1 MILSKYS
8 VIDNLQTIFHSQF
21 VGVITNYLY
30 TKLHI
35 VHIINIKVL
44 HINCIKK
51 TINCIQTWHNYTN
64 PVSLNH
70 YVTPQLI
77 SIYII
82 TSLASLALSVV
93 IISYEACMKWNVG
106 FDFAYFCLF
115 ETFLA
120 LKEFKQTQIYV
131 RLHVR

>member
-1 MILSKYS
+1 M
-8 VIDNLQTIFHSQF
+8 
-21 VGVITNYLY
+21 
-30 TKLHI
+30 
-35 VHIINIKVL
+35 
-44 HINCIKK
+44 
-51 TINCIQTWHNYTN
+51 
-64 PVSLNH
+64 SLNH